1 MNDENTIAEDQNEHA
16 YEENDPP
23 LAQDAPESN
32 EAVEHGDET
41 EVATVACDGTAVSA
55 VSGSDS
61 DLDCQGAG
69 DPPEA
74 DGLELL
80 RSELSEVRRLL
91 EERDKHLARLE
102 RLERE
107 YTEFATLYPEVSLA
121 SIPLDVQ
128 EAVAGGTPLAA
139 AYALSERRRQLE
151 QAQAAQVNHTNRMRS
166 SGALR
171 PTENLEFSPAEVRA
185 MTPEEV
191 RENLPKIMRSMQ
203 KWK

>member
-16 YEENDPP
+16 HEENDPP
-23 LAQDAPESN
+23 LAQEATEPN
-32 EAVEHGDET
+32 EAVDHGDET
-41 EVATVACDGTAVSA
+41 KMASAAFEGAAIPA

-61 DLDCQGAG
+61 DPDCQSTD

-107 YTEFATLYPEVSLA
+107 YTEFAILYPEVSLA
-121 SIPLDVQ
+121 SIPPDVQ
-128 EAVAGGTPLAA
+128 EAVASGTPLAA
-139 AYALSERRRQLE
+139 AYALSERRHQLE
-151 QAQAAQVNHTNRMRS
+151 QAQAAQINHTNRMRS

-171 PTENLEFSPAEVRA
+171 STENLEFSPAEVRA

-203 KWK
+203 KWN

>member
-1 MNDENTIAEDQNEHA
+1 MVV
-16 YEENDPP
+16 EELWTELSTSAFSPIDFE
-23 LAQDAPESN
+23 LAFGDGGSMP
-32 EAVEHGDET
+32 AVEIEG
-41 EVATVACDGTAVSA
+41 AAIPA

-61 DLDCQGAG
+61 DPDCQSTD

-107 YTEFATLYPEVSLA
+107 YTEFAILYPEVSLA
-121 SIPLDVQ
+121 SIPPDVQ
-128 EAVAGGTPLAA
+128 EAVASGTPLAA

-151 QAQAAQVNHTNRMRS
+151 QAQAAQINHTNRMRS

-171 PTENLEFSPAEVRA
+171 STENLEFSPAEVRA

-203 KWK
+203 KWN